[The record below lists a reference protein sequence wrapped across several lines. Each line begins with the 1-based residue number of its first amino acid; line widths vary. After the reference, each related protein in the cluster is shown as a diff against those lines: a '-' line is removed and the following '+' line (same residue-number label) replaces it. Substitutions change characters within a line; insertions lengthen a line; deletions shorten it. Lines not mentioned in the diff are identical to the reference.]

1 MKGEVVT
8 DGIRFT
14 FTDAFYTS
22 NQATNA
28 YGSFVRQFNGD
39 AWCTVN
45 NDSYLN
51 MHFKLEAD
59 SSIYGVQLLVRVGTT
74 GDEDT
79 TPALANLFGVE
90 TNALTG
96 IGADGTTETSYD
108 ALPAGEYT
116 FSISFADLLADY
128 PDQLAMLEEGAP
140 FVFHQLFVRAD
151 DSCAATD
158 EVALTVYDVSVTT
171 APVYSSNV
179 YDDLVEDPTTSSGTS
194 SSSSSTSSASSST
207 ASRTQSTSSQVDTG
221 DAVMP
226 IIGVA
231 ALAVVATSAVI
242 VSKKR
247 K

>member
-1 MKGEVVT
+1 
-8 DGIRFT
+8 
-14 FTDAFYTS
+14 
-22 NQATNA
+22 
-28 YGSFVRQFNGD
+28 
-39 AWCTVN
+39 
-45 NDSYLN
+45 
-51 MHFKLEAD
+51 
-59 SSIYGVQLLVRVGTT
+59 
-74 GDEDT
+74 
-79 TPALANLFGVE
+79 
-90 TNALTG
+90 
-96 IGADGTTETSYD
+96 
-108 ALPAGEYT
+108 
-116 FSISFADLLADY
+116 
-128 PDQLAMLEEGAP
+128 MLEEGAP

-226 IIGVA
+226 IVAVA
-231 ALAVVATSAVI
+231 ALAVVSGAAVI
-242 VSKKR
+242 ISKKR